1 MATTE
6 RVTVTLPLD
15 LVRDIDRVEANRSK
29 FVAEAVRHELARR
42 RREGLRRSLAAPHS
56 ETADFADEGMTE
68 WAKSLP
74 AEDAEGLVDVS
85 KGKPVR
91 WTPGEGWIEVVE

>member
-6 RVTVTLPLD
+6 RVTVTLPVD
-15 LVRDIDRVEANRSK
+15 LVRDIDRVEQNRSK
-29 FVAEAVRHELARR
+29 FIADAVRHELVRR
-42 RREGLRRSLAAPHS
+42 RREQLRRSLAAPHP
-56 ETADFADEGMTE
+56 ETAEFADDGMTE

-74 AEDAEGLVDVS
+74 AEDAVGLVDVS

-91 WTPGEGWIEVVE
+91 WTPGEGWIEVKE

>member
-1 MATTE
+1 
-6 RVTVTLPLD
+6 
-15 LVRDIDRVEANRSK
+15 
-29 FVAEAVRHELARR
+29 
-42 RREGLRRSLAAPHS
+42 
-56 ETADFADEGMTE
+56 MTE